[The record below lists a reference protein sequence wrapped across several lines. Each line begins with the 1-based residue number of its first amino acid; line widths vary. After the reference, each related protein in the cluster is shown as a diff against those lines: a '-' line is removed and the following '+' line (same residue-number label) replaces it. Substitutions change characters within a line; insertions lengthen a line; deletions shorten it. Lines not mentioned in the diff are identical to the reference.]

1 MNIIEK
7 IINVISGVGKDK
19 LLHFIAGL
27 LIAQIVYAVWCLLI
41 NKSYAGIIIG
51 FVIAVAAG
59 ILKEEYDKHH
69 RGHSFEWWDMIAV
82 FIGAILG
89 SGILLIVV
97 L

>member
-27 LIAQIVYAVWCLLI
+27 LIAQIVYDVWCLLI

-51 FVIAVAAG
+51 
-59 ILKEEYDKHH
+59 
-69 RGHSFEWWDMIAV
+69 M
-82 FIGAILG
+82 FIGYCLK
-89 SGILLIVV
+89 
-97 L
+97 